1 MTTQRIS
8 APVRLI
14 SLLIGFGLLFIG
26 GRFLLAPELGEAGF
40 GLTYQEPNYA
50 FHYIKGIRDL
60 FSGLI
65 ILLLAWFHY
74 RKPLLLIL
82 LAGSMIPFAD
92 MLIVWHTPGSNLWAM
107 LIHGGTVIAL
117 WILCYF
123 LWQPI
128 SETPMNPIGN
138 NNAYVKL
145 ISSVS
150 EGRDSIVEL
159 TILPGESTPWHYH
172 QLFSETF
179 EVLKGELIV
188 GQGNQTRTLQEGQ
201 TVTIQPGQRHFFN
214 NTSGKEVLIKVTI
227 SPGNRNFEESM
238 LLYKGLATDGF
249 ASKSG
254 TPKKLMDLA
263 LFIRLNDSHMVGL
276 QKLAEPFFSFLAS
289 RAIKQ
294 GRLAYLQEKYANSG
308 TI

>member
-1 MTTQRIS
+1 MTTQRIPS
-8 APVRLI
+8 PVRLI

-60 FSGLI
+60 FAGLI
-65 ILLLAWFHY
+65 IVLLAWSHY
-74 RKPLLLIL
+74 RKPLLLIF
-82 LAGSMIPFAD
+82 LAGSIIPFAD

-107 LIHGGTVIAL
+107 LIHGGTVVTL

-123 LWQPI
+123 LRQPA
-128 SETPMNPIGN
+128 SETATNPIGN

-145 ISSVS
+145 ISSVLGGS
-150 EGRDSIVEL
+150 DSVVEL

-188 GQGNQTRTLQEGQ
+188 GQGNQTLRLQEGQ
-201 TVTIQPGQRHFFN
+201 TATIQPGQPHFFN
-214 NTSGKEVLIKVTI
+214 NMSGKEALVKVII
-227 SPGNRNFEESM
+227 SSGNRNFEESM
-238 LLYKGLATDGF
+238 LIYKGLAKEGF

-276 QKLAEPFFSFLAS
+276 QKIAEPFFRFLAS

-294 GRLAYLQEKYANSG
+294 GRLAYLKEKYANPG